1 MENKRQGLSIKTK
14 ILLAALAVALV
25 GGAVAVT
32 TYTLA
37 GLEHSTAVTDS
48 AGVCLGGLVWQDY
61 PKPKM
66 ASYQ

>member
-32 TYTLA
+32 TYTIA

-48 AGVCLGGLVWQDY
+48 SGNTLQIGAEG
-61 PKPKM
+61 
-66 ASYQ
+66 ARS